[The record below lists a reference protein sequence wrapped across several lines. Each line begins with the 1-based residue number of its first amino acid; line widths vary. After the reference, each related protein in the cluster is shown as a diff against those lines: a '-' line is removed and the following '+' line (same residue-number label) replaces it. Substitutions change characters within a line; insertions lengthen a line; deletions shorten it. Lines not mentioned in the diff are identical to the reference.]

1 MDLFGLRKNLNKK
14 SKDCE
19 DEKES
24 KSQSQNQTNT
34 RSFLEY
40 DKACEL
46 LDIAK
51 LRKLPEEAYW
61 YKYLRDQLIDLEK
74 WQDKYEG
81 FEEWKEN
88 NKGKMHKQIKR
99 SKDLYSIESIE
110 KDLIENADK
119 IIISVTDEINCLI
132 NDVKVVK
139 NWIVKAERFLNELT
153 LRNCKVRTSFTEQ
166 ETANLE
172 RFFTEL
178 KDLPMIS
185 TKDRDVMTKIVIYHW
200 LSQADKFIWVMR
212 KHKDEIDSDDEP
224 QFDKKSYKE
233 WTVLDNEIKQFSD
246 EQLLTKNGI
255 YLTFIKHYKD
265 AKRFYEIVHENKHKS
280 SKSNPEQIEQLCW
293 EAIKWKVDLTEEIK
307 ILKGEIEVHK
317 KAKK

>member
-1 MDLFGLRKNLNKK
+1 M
-14 SKDCE
+14 
-19 DEKES
+19 
-24 KSQSQNQTNT
+24 
-34 RSFLEY
+34 EY

-200 LSQADKFIWVMR
+200 LSQADKFI
-212 KHKDEIDSDDEP
+212 
-224 QFDKKSYKE
+224 
-233 WTVLDNEIKQFSD
+233 
-246 EQLLTKNGI
+246 
-255 YLTFIKHYKD
+255 
-265 AKRFYEIVHENKHKS
+265 
-280 SKSNPEQIEQLCW
+280 
-293 EAIKWKVDLTEEIK
+293 
-307 ILKGEIEVHK
+307 
-317 KAKK
+317 